1 MIDYS
6 QNELLLPESTKQYPM
21 YLANYLMN
29 VDKSN
34 ILVSKAYAIAH
45 NTTDTLADAVTV
57 TADQFLYG
65 LKIDSNQNFLV
76 GIQDGSNS
84 SHTKIIIAQKVRH
97 TTHHSAG

>member
-1 MIDYS
+1 MIYSS

-45 NTTDTLADAVTV
+45 TLDTLADAVTA

-76 GIQDGSNS
+76 GIQDESNS